1 MYVINI
7 KISQEWKKKFNKV
20 QLFTG
25 KEPKFPT
32 PSPPSNSRLLSST
45 QKINKNNQKLL
56 QGI

>member
-32 PSPPSNSRLLSST
+32 PSPPPPPPPLPTPDSSPPP
-45 QKINKNNQKLL
+45 KK
-56 QGI
+56 